1 MLHSCWFVQT
11 FRGLP
16 EANPQVNLAPRSL
29 NDLLT
34 GSTWTWERGRL
45 EAKNGRQ
52 QLGIRICRP
61 SREKLARVELLVP

>member
-1 MLHSCWFVQT
+1 MLGSCWPKLG
-11 FRGLP
+11 FRRLLG
-16 EANPQVNLAPRSL
+16 ADPQLIVGPRSQNGIL
-29 NDLLT
+29 F
-34 GSTWTWERGRL
+34 GSIQAWERGRL